1 MKKESETA
9 PKLPTRVI
17 HVATDG
23 SLRLYESAPEE
34 QCRYIALSYCWG
46 GPQDFQTLTSTLADR
61 IAGFS
66 VESLPQT
73 LQDAVRVT
81 QQLGIQYLW
90 VDSICIIQDSGKDKS
105 HEVSKMAEIYK
116 QAYLTIC
123 AEKAYKADDGFL
135 KDDSDPITGLWPSL
149 VPMDYPSPNRDA
161 RDMEK
166 ALGMEPDSMG
176 KIWLMSENK
185 VTVRWFPDP
194 VSRRGWCL
202 QERILSPRLLS
213 YGRWPMWKCNGMSRS
228 DGGFYIQDDKDKLYG
243 RLAELFLQSSKAQF
257 GIQGLD
263 LLSTV
268 QLYQAWYR
276 VLKDY
281 TKREFGLSSDKL
293 PGIGGIAA
301 EISRITGAG
310 YAAGLW
316 EQNLLH
322 DLMWFAK
329 TLEWCNRPE
338 IWRAPTWS
346 WAAVECPVSYSEV
359 TDDVVPLASVGNCEM
374 VLVDSESPFGEVKE
388 GIIEIT
394 GPFAHIDRSNV
405 RDLLSRQALSP
416 SPPKSNS
423 VGDWTRLQLEDIS
436 SRPRGDQKER
446 EEELD
451 SLPEKVFAL
460 LLFRRSW
467 VMEWEVKQV
476 KTCYFGILLRESEK
490 QDGCFERIGC
500 ITAEVASWL
509 DQESSPWDRKTLTI
523 V

>member
-1 MKKESETA
+1 MKKESQIL

-17 HVATDG
+17 QVGADG
-23 SLRLYESAPEE
+23 HLRLYESAPEE
-34 QCRYIALSYCWG
+34 QGRYIALSYCWG
-46 GPQDFQTLTSTLADR
+46 GPQHFQTLNSTLAER

-81 QQLGIQYLW
+81 QQLGIPYLW
-90 VDSICIIQDSGKDKS
+90 VDSICIIQDSVKDKS
-105 HEVSKMAEIYK
+105 QEVSKMAEIYK

-135 KDDSDPITGLWPSL
+135 KDCSDPITRLWPSL
-149 VPMDYPSPNRDA
+149 VPMDYPSPNRDT
-161 RDMEK
+161 RDIEK
-166 ALGMEPDSMG
+166 ALRMESDSIE
-176 KIWLMSENK
+176 KIWLMGENN
-185 VTVRWFPDP
+185 VAVRWFPDP

-213 YGRWPMWKCNGMSRS
+213 YGRWPMWTCNGMSRS
-228 DGGFYIQDDKDKLYG
+228 DGGFYIHDDKDRLYG
-243 RLAELFLQSSKAQF
+243 RLAELLLQSPKAQS
-257 GIQGLD
+257 GIQSLD
-263 LLSTV
+263 LLGTV

-281 TKREFGLSSDKL
+281 TKREFRFSSDKL

-301 EISRITGAG
+301 EISRITGAR

-329 TLEWCNRPE
+329 TLEWCNRPGT
-338 IWRAPTWS
+338 WRAPTWS
-346 WAAVECPVSYSEV
+346 WAAVECPISYSEV
-359 TDDVVPLASVGNCEM
+359 TDDVVPLASVGSCD
-374 VLVDSESPFGEVKE
+374 VALVDSESPFGEVKE
-388 GIIEIT
+388 GTIEVS
-394 GPFAHIDRSNV
+394 GPFARIDRNNV
-405 RDLLSRQALSP
+405 QDMLRHQALSP

-423 VGDWTRLQLEDIS
+423 VDEWTRLQLEDIS
-436 SRPRGDQKER
+436 SRPRDEHRER
-446 EEELD
+446 EEALD
-451 SLPEKVFAL
+451 SLPEEVFAL

-467 VMEWEVKQV
+467 IMEQEAKQE
-476 KTCYFGILLRESEK
+476 KTCYFGILLKESEK
-490 QDGCFERIGC
+490 QGGCFERIGC
-500 ITAEVASWL
+500 ISAEVASWL
-509 DQESSPWDRKTLTI
+509 DQEGSPWDRRTLTI